1 MSVNE
6 MLMISK
12 MLLGAMLLFIV
23 LAVVIFFKMDIR
35 KAWNIVTGAKPTGY
49 MSKYAKTAQRPGTKE
64 LMAKQNAQNTE
75 DNATV
80 MLQPEMFPQ
89 NLSEEFGPTM
99 VLDRADMAET
109 TLLVREG
116 NTGNKFEIIFDITYI
131 HTQITI

>member
-23 LAVVIFFKMDIR
+23 FAVVIFFKMDIR
-35 KAWNIVTGAKPTGY
+35 KAWNIVTGAKPTGH

-64 LMAKQNAQNTE
+64 LMAKQNVQNTE

-80 MLQPEMFPQ
+80 ILQPELIPQ
-89 NLSEEFGPTM
+89 NPSDEFGPTM
-99 VLDRADMAET
+99 VLDRTDMAET
-109 TLLVREG
+109 TLLAREG
-116 NTGNKFEIIFDITYI
+116 NTDNKFEIIFDITYI